1 MCTML
6 LSLTSLYEDADVK
19 NHPRLC
25 VIFNNVS
32 KNAHPE
38 KVVPEYGK
46 GTTNTSDP
54 KKEVKKQDKKN
65 NAEVSDNDSIHTE
78 EEKTGVTWEDFIKQ
92 YRTLLLEVLEEQYG
106 QLFNKKEFLSERIK
120 QLFPDS
126 NFSFYQ
132 MREDEAEMK

>member
-6 LSLTSLYEDADVK
+6 LSLTSLYEKTDPN

-38 KVVPEYGK
+38 KAVLEYGS
-46 GTTNTSDP
+46 GTPNDNAP
-54 KKEVKKQDKKN
+54 AQEAPKQDKKN
-65 NAEVSDNDSIHTE
+65 TAEESDNDSIETE
-78 EEKTGVTWEDFIKQ
+78 EEKKGVTWEDFINQ
-92 YRTLLLEVLEEQYG
+92 YRTLLLDVLEEQYG
-106 QLFNKKEFLSERIK
+106 DMKNKREFLGERIK

-126 NFSFYQ
+126 NFYFY
-132 MREDEAEMK
+132 